1 MQDNQQEQTKKKKQ
15 KKKHRVSQIPDLE
28 DKSENV

>member
-15 KKKHRVSQIPDLE
+15 KKKHRVSEIPDLE